1 MSMREDYL
9 LRHIRQFIQALTS
22 IRGLAAIRQEHAA
35 LDAINEAAGQLLG
48 LRSSRGPLLSVRE
61 RVSQLTVGELADLG
75 RDTRAALATLLKEA
89 GEIHIRQDRETE
101 GYRCYVQALHLML
114 DMAAHDGTAAL
125 PDWAPRIEDLVAA
138 LAPFSLPSSL
148 NAMLLEYYER
158 TGAYGKAEDILFAM
172 RAQAPEDDSV
182 RTSGRAFYR
191 RLQHRTDDDLIT
203 GNLPRDEVDAGLAGL
218 DDE

>member
-35 LDAINEAAGQLLG
+35 LDAINEAAAQLLG

-61 RVSQLTVGELADLG
+61 RVSQLTVGELAELG

-138 LAPFSLPSSL
+138 LAPFSLPPSL

-191 RLQHRTDDDLIT
+191 RLQHRADDDLIA

>member
-1 MSMREDYL
+1 MAMREDYL
-9 LRHIRQFIQALTS
+9 IRHIRQFIQALTN

-35 LDAINEAAGQLLG
+35 LDAINEAAAQLLG

-61 RVSQLTVGELADLG
+61 RVSQLTVGELAELG
-75 RDTRAALATLLKEA
+75 QDTRAALAALLKEA
-89 GEIHIRQDRETE
+89 AAIHIRQDRETE

-114 DMAAHDGTAAL
+114 DMAAHEGDASL
-125 PDWAPRIEDLVAA
+125 PDWAPRVEDLVAA
-138 LAPFSLPSSL
+138 LAPFSLPPSL

-158 TGAYGKAEDILFAM
+158 TGAFAKAEDVLFAM
-172 RAQAPEDDSV
+172 RAASPEDDSI
-182 RTSGRAFYR
+182 RTAGRAFYR
-191 RLQHRTDDDLIT
+191 RLQQRGDEELMA

>member
-61 RVSQLTVGELADLG
+61 RVSQLTVGELAELG
-75 RDTRAALATLLKEA
+75 HETRAALASLLKEA
-89 GEIHIRQDRETE
+89 AAIHIRQDRETE

-114 DMAAHDGTAAL
+114 DMAEHDGAAVL

-138 LAPFSLPSSL
+138 LAPFSLPPSL

-191 RLQHRTDDDLIT
+191 RLQHRTDDDLMA
-203 GNLPRDEVDAGLAGL
+203 GNLPRDEVDTGLAGL